1 VSECTLL
8 GVVISSS
15 FLSMS
20 VRSCRIVDYMLAA
33 SNQRL
38 YLLNK
43 LKHAGLDEKGS
54 ADVLQ
59 AVSCM
64 PLVVLRAWYTS
75 TVTVG
80 HSLPHYFAD
89 APAAP

>member
-1 VSECTLL
+1 
-8 GVVISSS
+8 
-15 FLSMS
+15 
-20 VRSCRIVDYMLAA
+20 MLAA

-80 HSLPHYFAD
+80 HLFVASLFRRRTGGTLTAY
-89 APAAP
+89 